1 MHFVITYRFTPET
14 RDAAQKRFLDGGGL
28 PPAAGGHSGFVIAE
42 ADGVVPIGK
51 WMQEW
56 TDLLTFDITPILS
69 DEEIQ
74 EVLGV

>member
-14 RDAAQKRFLDGGGL
+14 RDAAQKRFL
-28 PPAAGGHSGFVIAE
+28 SI
-42 ADGVVPIGK
+42 
-51 WMQEW
+51 M
-56 TDLLTFDITPILS
+56 S